1 MTTCNAPST
10 KMSSEKE
17 RRMSNISDNCV
28 DDGELDSYALDTI
41 FDLCEVSITRTS
53 SQEITFQNSI
63 ATIGPL
69 AIFSLVS
76 TMFIILCVSVQQ
88 DDGRLLK
95 NLSGGYQ
102 CLLFLIFPLVQ
113 VVTAVYFADTDTRF
127 NHKKDIGVV
136 SLRSFGMIA
145 WLCICFILML
155 KDEL

>member
-1 MTTCNAPST
+1 MC
-10 KMSSEKE
+10 SEKE
-17 RRMSNISDNCV
+17 RRMINTSDNFV
-28 DDGELDSYALDTI
+28 NDGLDSCALETI
-41 FDLCEVSITRTS
+41 FDLCEVSTTRTS

-63 ATIGPL
+63 ATVGPL
-69 AIFSLVS
+69 VIFSLVS
-76 TMFIILCVSVQQ
+76 TMFIILCVSVQ
-88 DDGRLLK
+88 DDGCLLK